1 MKRIWLLF
9 LVAVLGFLA
18 GCAGGGGGYG
28 RDINDPTNSLVFG
41 YVDMADAPTKIN
53 SATLQQVA
61 PPSDKP
67 FWHTNANNGLFH
79 IAYMPPGSYQL
90 ATLRGSGFW
99 SGDVRYNFPRQGTEQ
114 AVRITKPG
122 IYFLGSYKYKG
133 VKSGLFEPSKF
144 DVERVNTP
152 TEAELLR
159 RILEDKE
166 IKGSAWEAK
175 IRQRLS
181 QLK

>member
-1 MKRIWLLF
+1 MKRTWLILSLIAVWLL
-9 LVAVLGFLA
+9 V
-18 GCAGGGGGYG
+18 GCAGGGGYG

-53 SATLQQVA
+53 TVTLQQVA

-67 FWHTNANNGLFH
+67 YWHTGAREGLFH
-79 IAYMPPGSYQL
+79 IAYLPQGSFQL

-99 SGDVRYNFPRQGTEQ
+99 SGDVRYNFPRQGSET

-133 VKSGLFEPSKF
+133 VKTGFFEGGKF
-144 DVERVNTP
+144 DIERVKSP
-152 TEAELLR
+152 SEAELLR

-166 IKGSAWEAK
+166 IKGSAWEAR